1 MNIRGM
7 RQKMNYEFPTET
19 STAEQ
24 KMNYE
29 FPTETSTAELE
40 LRSCALMQVAHAL
53 RISVQIC
60 Y

>member
-1 MNIRGM
+1 MIIRGP
-7 RQKMNYEFPTET
+7 R
-19 STAEQ
+19 Q

-40 LRSCALMQVAHAL
+40 LRSVARMQVAHVS
-53 RISVQIC
+53 RILVQIG